1 MSISHIFE
9 PVSRQKINL
18 GRKPPAT
25 SASGKPVK
33 CTFGCHSQFG
43 ISNFSFYILERSITT
58 EMNQYSGDADL
69 LALQILC
76 LFIASGFYRKLLSIF
91 FIFSALG
98 KKKKMFITVC
108 PDSSGPFTKEFFEY
122 GCSFT
127 VGCVPQG
134 EDDITECWDLQ
145 VKKFND

>member
-98 KKKKMFITVC
+98 KKKNVHYSLSWFFWAIYKGVLWVWLFLHSWVC
-108 PDSSGPFTKEFFEY
+108 PTRGRWHYRVLRPSS
-122 GCSFT
+122 
-127 VGCVPQG
+127 
-134 EDDITECWDLQ
+134 
-145 VKKFND
+145 